1 MASIQREIELAA
13 SADFVWEAIR
23 DVGAPHRRLARG
35 FVTATV
41 LEPGARTVTFANGLS
56 ARELL
61 VDLCPERRRFA
72 YSIVGGRALHHNA
85 SFQVEPLGAARCR
98 VHWITD
104 VLPDDLREPFARMIE
119 AGLAALRR
127 TVEDDF
133 AAQRVPEATEQRV
146 EGA

>member
-1 MASIQREIELAA
+1 MASIQREIELEA
-13 SADFVWEAIR
+13 SADFVWEAIG
-23 DVGAPHRRLARG
+23 DVGAPHLRLARG

-56 ARELL
+56 ARELF
-61 VDLCPERRRFA
+61 VDLCPEGRRFA

-98 VHWITD
+98 VRWITD

-119 AGLAALRR
+119 AGIAALRR
-127 TVEDDF
+127 TVEEDF
-133 AAQRVPEATEQRV
+133 ATQRAASAAQPHAA
-146 EGA
+146 GA